1 MVNSVRAVG
10 GGLQLQKP
18 SAEEDWPNTYV
29 IKKRS
34 RAHQKPNGKPELKYG
49 HSQLVSI
56 YLSLQSKNRAL
67 GYSVALQG
75 HYCGWEDS
83 QKAAI
88 LCPCVRARL
97 K

>member
-10 GGLQLQKP
+10 GLQLQKP
-18 SAEEDWPNTYV
+18 STEEDWPNTCH
-29 IKKRS
+29 KKRS
-34 RAHQKPNGKPELKYG
+34 RAHQNPNGKPELKCG